1 MDDFMS
7 KVQIV
12 PNGPELIIRRGEASQ
27 PIDPYVYNG
36 FAYRAFSTPSLIAL
50 AKEKAVKEHAI
61 IFADNKGF
69 TVICDDTVKDRDQDT
84 LRMDF
89 HLSTVAQEWGQILSE
104 KGKSFVIKSLVDF
117 LKRRN
122 PSEID
127 NLDELLYAIK
137 NFRYVK
143 NISGDFTYDDRN
155 NYNFAVKI
163 NNTDTTV
170 RIPALVLA
178 NIEIF
183 KSSGFV
189 SAIDIEIEVEQPDNA
204 GELPLIQLSCPTFQ
218 RHYEKA
224 KEVELETLKK
234 ELSGWL
240 IVEGSN

>member
-1 MDDFMS
+1 MDDFMN
-7 KVQIV
+7 KMQII
-12 PNGPELIIRRGEASQ
+12 PNGPELIVRSGNAPK

-36 FAYRAFSTPSLIAL
+36 FTYSAFSTPSLIAL
-50 AKEKAVKEHAI
+50 AKEKAVKENAI
-61 IFADNKGF
+61 IFADDKGF

-84 LRMDF
+84 IRMDF
-89 HLSTVAQEWGQILSE
+89 CLSTTAKEWRRILTEDGQT
-104 KGKSFVIKSLVDF
+104 FNIKNLVDF
-117 LKRRN
+117 LKRRD
-122 PSEID
+122 PVEVD
-127 NLDELLYAIK
+127 NIDELLYSIK

-170 RIPALVLA
+170 RIPALILA

-204 GELPLIQLSCPTFQ
+204 GEPPLIQLSCPTFL
-218 RHYEKA
+218 RHYGKA

-234 ELSGWL
+234 ELPGWL
-240 IVEGSN
+240 IVEGSK